1 MKWQNKRYLP
11 KRKDKLNMVMKCC
24 YKLHAITGVLIL
36 IICGSSL
43 LHAQNNGILTLPN
56 AVQTGI
62 THYQSIQSKEN
73 YLHASQANEKL
84 VKNQY
89 LPDVFATIQQVY
101 GTVNGQMGPAAAFGP
116 AAIASAGPAYSSQSW
131 NAGFGSI
138 YLINT
143 NWEFV
148 SFGRV
153 HSRIVAAHAQV
164 QLDSSNIA
172 QEKFVH
178 SVRIAGAY
186 LNLLIAQRLLQTT
199 QSNMERAGYLQQAVI
214 ARTKSGLAA
223 GVDSSIA
230 NAELSSARLQVIQ
243 AINREQELSN
253 QLAQLLNSTPA
264 GLQLDTSLFYKTPT
278 VFQSAQSLSN
288 NPQLVFFENRIRQNN
303 SLTIALKKSI
313 YPGVNALGSF
323 QSRGSGFDYNYSPA
337 FSDRFSKNY
346 FNAVNPSRYNYLIGL
361 GISWNL
367 MSPAKINQQVKAQ
380 QFISAAYQ
388 NDYDL
393 VSTQLRDQALLAD
406 QQIENSL
413 ASVKETPLQLK
424 AASDAYLQKTVLYK
438 NGLSTIV
445 DVQQTLY
452 ALNRAQTDISIAYI
466 NVWQALLLKAAAI
479 GDFDLFINQ
488 VQ

>member
-1 MKWQNKRYLP
+1 LEWQYNAGLSILQENFKMYMRFLH
-11 KRKDKLNMVMKCC
+11 KL
-24 YKLHAITGVLIL
+24 LTITGILIL
-36 IICGSSL
+36 GITNSL
-43 LHAQNNGILTLPN
+43 LVHGQKNGILTLPH
-56 AVQTGI
+56 AIQTGI
-62 THYQSIQSKEN
+62 GQYQSIQSKEN
-73 YLHASQANEKL
+73 YLHASQAIEKQ

-116 AAIASAGPAYSSQSW
+116 AAIASAGPGYSSQSW

-138 YLINT
+138 YLLNT

-153 HSRIVAAHAQV
+153 HSRIVVAHSQV

-172 QEKFVH
+172 QEKFIH

-199 QSNMERAGYLQQAVI
+199 QSNLERAGFLQQAVI

-223 GVDSSIA
+223 GVDSSIS

-243 AINREQELSN
+243 AINKEQELSN
-253 QLAQLLNSTPA
+253 QLAQLLNNSPA
-264 GLQLDTSLFYKTPT
+264 ALQLDTSLFYKTPT
-278 VFQSAQSLSN
+278 VFQTARPFNN

-303 SLTIALKKSI
+303 SLTVALKKSI
-313 YPGVNALGSF
+313 YPGLNLLGSF

-337 FSDRFSKNY
+337 YSDRYSKNY

-367 MSPAKINQQVKAQ
+367 MSPVKINQQVKAQ
-380 QFISAAYQ
+380 QFITAAYQ

-393 VSTQLRDQALLAD
+393 INTQLKDQALLAD

-413 ASVKETPLQLK
+413 ASIKETPLQLK

-438 NGLSTIV
+438 NGLTTIV

-466 NVWQALLLKAAAI
+466 NVWQALLLKAASV